1 MTNRRVLFV
10 CVPELEKVVL
20 KTKKRIRKKWYLPLG
35 VAAEDRSPGWLQ
47 GGPPRAGRWLAALNL
62 AHWTAHLSPKHR
74 EPLKGPEHLLRYI
87 CDIIEGRLGGGAR
100 EDTSGPV
107 KSMFYQFPL
116 WVHGKGVEMWRGR
129 LS

>member
-1 MTNRRVLFV
+1 M
-10 CVPELEKVVL
+10 
-20 KTKKRIRKKWYLPLG
+20 
-35 VAAEDRSPGWLQ
+35 
-47 GGPPRAGRWLAALNL
+47 NL
-62 AHWTAHLSPKHR
+62 AHWTAQLSPKHR